1 MRKMLLFECAGIFAK
16 ALFFAGILC
25 GFMIYGLQK
34 GVDMIFGNI
43 MLPFPLAG
51 GAAAA
56 LLSAAV
62 LAGFALCSLK
72 RERRENLFESIRGE
86 NI

>member
-1 MRKMLLFECAGIFAK
+1 
-16 ALFFAGILC
+16 
-25 GFMIYGLQK
+25 
-34 GVDMIFGNI
+34 MIFGNI